1 MTVETLTAIKKEVV
15 VRAPVERAWAMFV
28 ERLGEW
34 WPLATHSIGGER
46 VETAALTPE
55 RIYERWADGTERVW
69 GRVLAWE
76 PPHRVVFT
84 WEISEQSGNEVEVR
98 FEPVGEGTRVALEH
112 RGWELGTVES
122 WQSYDGG
129 WVQVLARFGDC
140 IRETA

>member
-1 MTVETLTAIKKEVV
+1 MTVDTLTAIKKEVV

-46 VETAALTPE
+46 AETAALTPE

-76 PPHRVVFT
+76 PPHRVVFS
-84 WEISEQSGNEVEVR
+84 WEISEESGNEVEVR
-98 FEPVGEGTRVALEH
+98 FLPVAEGTRVELEH
-112 RGWELGTVES
+112 RGWESGTIAS

-129 WVQVLARFGDC
+129 WPQVLARFGDC
-140 IRETA
+140 VRETA